1 MTLGEALT
9 IGVAAVALA
18 VAAFLAVQVR
28 RLERRM
34 AVLPEDGGVF
44 EALRR
49 LDADLASAEEAIA
62 ALRPVVQS
70 LHERMPGALRYA
82 AMVAYDATGDL
93 AGNLSRSIALLNE
106 RGDGLVL
113 TLLTRRSESLFYTK
127 MVRGGRGTEA
137 LSPEEQEVVDRALGS

>member
-1 MTLGEALT
+1 MSLT
-9 IGVAAVALA
+9 EALA
-18 VAAFLAVQVR
+18 VGLAALALVVAVFLAVKMK

-49 LDADLASAEEAIA
+49 LDADLASAEEAVA

-82 AMVAYDATGDL
+82 AMVAYDATDDL
-93 AGNLSRSIALLNE
+93 AGNLSRSITLLNE
-106 RGDGLVL
+106 RGDGLIL

-127 MVRGGRGTEA
+127 MVRAGRGTEA
-137 LSPEEQEVVDRALGS
+137 LSPEEQEVVKRALGG

>member
-1 MTLGEALT
+1 MSLT
-9 IGVAAVALA
+9 EALA
-18 VAAFLAVQVR
+18 VGLAAMALAVGAFLAVKVK

-49 LDADLASAEEAIA
+49 LDADLASAEEAVA

-93 AGNLSRSIALLNE
+93 AGNLSRSITLLNE
-106 RGDGLVL
+106 RGDGLIL

-127 MVRGGRGTEA
+127 MVRAGRGTEA
-137 LSPEEQEVVDRALGS
+137 LSPEEQEVVKRALGG

>member
-1 MTLGEALT
+1 VTLGETLT
-9 IGVAAVALA
+9 IGVAAVALVVVA
-18 VAAFLAVQVR
+18 VLAVQVR

-70 LHERMPGALRYA
+70 LHERMPGALRHA

-137 LSPEEQEVVDRALGS
+137 LSPEEQEVVNRALRS